1 MTAKSIRFFLLLG
14 KRKEIIYK
22 TLKKNSKENNK
33 GTEQIRKAQ
42 IVIWLQ
48 VTTNSYALKN

>member
-1 MTAKSIRFFLLLG
+1 MTAKSIRFFLILG

-22 TLKKNSKENNK
+22 TLKKTSKENNK

>member
-1 MTAKSIRFFLLLG
+1 MENEVHPT
-14 KRKEIIYK
+14 
-22 TLKKNSKENNK
+22 SKENNK